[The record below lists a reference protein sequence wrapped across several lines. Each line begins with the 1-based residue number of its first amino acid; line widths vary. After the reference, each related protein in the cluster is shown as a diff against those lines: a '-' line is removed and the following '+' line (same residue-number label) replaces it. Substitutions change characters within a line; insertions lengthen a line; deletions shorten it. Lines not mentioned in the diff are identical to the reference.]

1 MRQVYNWVT
10 HTHSVTLYIIKHTH
24 TQHYLYLT
32 SFVCG
37 VDYDSADL
45 HVAVIVLVRWP

>member
-10 HTHSVTLYIIKHTH
+10 HTLSNTVHNKTHTH